1 MTHGADNRGVLILV
15 ENLSVPFDRR
25 VWQESTTLRDAG
37 YDVTVVCPQGRE
49 RDTESFARIEG
60 VDVHRFPLVPSS
72 GGVRGYAR
80 EYMQA
85 VWRTARLVRRL
96 ARTRRFDVVHACNP
110 PDLLLLAALPLKR
123 RGARFVFDHHDLV
136 PELYLSRF
144 GRGRDLPYRVML
156 LLERLSFRLADVVIA
171 TNESYRQVALTRGRK
186 HPDDVFVVRNG
197 PDLARFRPQ
206 PADDSLRRGGRHL
219 LAYVG
224 MMGPQDGVD
233 QAIRALAVLRRTRSD
248 WHALFVGDGDMLAD
262 MRRLSTGLGLS
273 EHVEFTGLV
282 EQGDVIRILSS
293 ADVCIAPEP
302 RSPSNDVST
311 MIKVGE
317 YMAMGKPVVSYD
329 LAETRLTAG
338 DAALY
343 ARADDVDDLA
353 HCLDRLLD
361 DGELRSRLGE
371 AGRERVERVLAWK
384 HSEPQLL
391 AAYRRAL
398 EQGRDSQRPASGP
411 TSRSSL

>member
-1 MTHGADNRGVLILV
+1 MNNWADNRGVLILV

-25 VWQESTTLRDAG
+25 VWQESMTLRDAG

-49 RDTESFARIEG
+49 RDTALFARIEG
-60 VDVHRFPLVPSS
+60 VDIHRFPLLPSS
-72 GGVRGYAR
+72 GGVGGYAR
-80 EYMQA
+80 EYIQA
-85 VWRTARLVRRL
+85 IWRTARLVRRL

-123 RGARFVFDHHDLV
+123 HGTRFVFDHHDLV

-144 GRGRDLPYRVML
+144 GRGRDLPYRLML
-156 LLERLSFRLADVVIA
+156 LLERLTFQLADVVIA
-171 TNESYRQVALTRGRK
+171 TNESYRHVALTRGRK
-186 HPDDVFVVRNG
+186 DPDDVFVVRNG

-206 PADDSLRRGGRHL
+206 TADDSLRRGRRHL

-233 QAIRALAVLRRTRSD
+233 QALRALAVLRKTRSD
-248 WHALFVGDGDMLAD
+248 WYAVFVGDGDMLAD
-262 MRRLSTGLGLS
+262 MQRLSIGLGIT
-273 EHVEFTGLV
+273 EMVKFTGLL
-282 EQGDVIRILSS
+282 EQGEVVRVLSS

-329 LAETRLTAG
+329 LAETRVTAG
-338 DAALY
+338 EAALY
-343 ARADDVDDLA
+343 ARPDDVDDLA

-361 DGELRSRLGE
+361 DGDLRSRLGE
-371 AGRERVERVLAWK
+371 AGRARVERVLAWK
-384 HSEPQLL
+384 HSESQLL
-391 AAYRRAL
+391 AAYARAL
-398 EQGRDSQRPASGP
+398 EKSQG
-411 TSRSSL
+411 T